1 MSLDTM
7 FMFANAIGLVGWLAL
22 LFAPLS
28 RATLVAVARI
38 AGAALCIFYV
48 VTFVKTG
55 SPQMPIDYSLS
66 GIAAF
71 FGVPGYLLAGWI
83 HYLAFDLWIGS
94 WEVEEAGRATLPHW
108 AVIPCLFL
116 TYLLGPV
123 GLLLFLIVRAMGR
136 RQRG

>member
-7 FMFANAIGLVGWLAL
+7 FMLANAIGLVGWLAL
-22 LFAPLS
+22 LFAPLNRS
-28 RATLVAVARI
+28 TLVEVARI
-38 AGAALCIFYV
+38 AGVALCIFYV
-48 VTFVKTG
+48 VTFAKAG
-55 SPQMPIDYSLS
+55 SPQVPIDYSLT

-71 FGVPGYLLAGWI
+71 FGIPGYLLAGWI

-94 WEVEEAGRATLPHW
+94 WEAEEAGRTGMAHALLL
-108 AVIPCLFL
+108 PCLLF

-123 GLLLFLIVRAMGR
+123 GLLLFLVVRAMGR

>member
-7 FMFANAIGLVGWLAL
+7 FAVANATGLIGWVAL
-22 LFAPLS
+22 LAAPLK

-38 AGAALCIFYV
+38 AGVALCIFYV
-48 VTFVKTG
+48 VAFAKTG
-55 SPQMPIDYSLS
+55 SPQIPIDYSLA

-71 FGVPGYLLAGWI
+71 FGIPGYLLAGWI

-94 WEVEEAGRATLPHW
+94 WEVEEAGRNGMPHIL
-108 AVIPCLFL
+108 VLPCLLF

-123 GLLLFLIVRAMGR
+123 GLLLFLVARAVTAKR
-136 RQRG
+136 E

>member
-7 FMFANAIGLVGWLAL
+7 FLLANAIGLAGWLAL
-22 LFAPLS
+22 LFAPLNRS
-28 RATLVAVARI
+28 TLVAVARI
-38 AGAALCIFYV
+38 AGAALCVFYIV
-48 VTFVKTG
+48 VFVKTG
-55 SPQMPIDYSLS
+55 EPPSPIDYSLS

-94 WEVEEAGRATLPHW
+94 WEVEEAGRTGMPHR
-108 AVIPCLFL
+108 VVLPCLFL

-123 GLLLFLIVRAMGR
+123 GLLLFLVARAMAA
-136 RQRG
+136 QRK

>member
-1 MSLDTM
+1 MSLDSM
-7 FMFANAIGLVGWLAL
+7 FALANAIGLVGWVAL
-22 LFAPLS
+22 LFAPFNRS
-28 RATLVAVARI
+28 TLVAVARI

-55 SPQMPIDYSLS
+55 SPQMPIDYSLT

-94 WEVEEAGRATLPHW
+94 WEVEEAGRTGMHHW
-108 AVIPCLFL
+108 VVLPCLLL

-123 GLLLFLIVRAMGR
+123 GLLLFLVARAMSAKR
-136 RQRG
+136 K

>member
-1 MSLDTM
+1 MSLDSM
-7 FMFANAIGLVGWLAL
+7 FALANAIGLIGWVAL
-22 LFAPLS
+22 LFAPFNRS
-28 RATLVAVARI
+28 TLVAVARI

-55 SPQMPIDYSLS
+55 SPQMPIDYSLT

-94 WEVEEAGRATLPHW
+94 WEVEEAGRTGMHHW
-108 AVIPCLFL
+108 VVLPCLFL

-123 GLLLFLIVRAMGR
+123 GLLLFLVARAMSAKR
-136 RQRG
+136 K

>member
-7 FMFANAIGLVGWLAL
+7 FALANAIGLIGWAAL
-22 LFAPLS
+22 LFAPYR

-38 AGAALCIFYV
+38 AGAALCVFYV

-55 SPQMPIDYSLS
+55 SPQMPIDYSLA
-66 GIAAF
+66 GIASF

-94 WEVEEAGRATLPHW
+94 WEVEEAGRTGMPHW
-108 AVIPCLFL
+108 LVLPCLAL

-123 GLLLFLIVRAMGR
+123 GLLLFLVARAMSPKR
-136 RQRG
+136 R